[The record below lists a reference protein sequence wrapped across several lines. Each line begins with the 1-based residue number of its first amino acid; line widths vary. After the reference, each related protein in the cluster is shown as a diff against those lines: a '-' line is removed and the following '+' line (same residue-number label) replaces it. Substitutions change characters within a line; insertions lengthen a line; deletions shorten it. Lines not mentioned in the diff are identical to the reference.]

1 MRKYVRQLACG
12 GLLAAALSLGAAGF
26 VFADEST
33 FVQGTSVN
41 GLGIGD
47 MTVEDAKSHIA
58 SFYSS
63 EYQLKIKERG
73 GVSETIKGSDI
84 GFGVGIPDG
93 FLEEI
98 LAKENENGRAFG
110 PDVDNKYRAE
120 MTNTYQQDALEA
132 KIQGL
137 NCINGSDRVITAD
150 AHISGY
156 QDGEAFTII
165 PEVRGNNV
173 DLEKTAR
180 LIQEAVASGAAEV
193 DLEASGCYYEPQVT
207 ADMQELKDLCDTMN
221 RCREMTITYKIGEE
235 SEILPAETIC
245 SWITGSGDG
254 QILLN
259 QELVAAYVREL
270 AAKYDTSGTAR
281 AFHTAGGQDV
291 ELTGP
296 YGWRID
302 QSKEAEELTALVQT
316 GESQEKEPAYAL
328 KAASRRAPD
337 WGSTYAEVDLNGQHV
352 YMIKDGQIVWDAP
365 CVTGNVSKGHT
376 TPAGIYSIAYK
387 QRDRVL
393 RGKKLEDGS
402 YEYESPVSF
411 WMPFNGGIGF
421 HDANWRGSFGGSIY
435 QTNGSHG
442 CVNLP
447 PSKAPAL
454 YELVYAGMPV
464 ICY

>member
-1 MRKYVRQLACG
+1 MKRNIRQLARG
-12 GLLAAALSLGAAGF
+12 SLLAMALSLGAAGLAL
-26 VFADEST
+26 ADETT

-41 GLGIGD
+41 GLGISD
-47 MTVEDAKSHIA
+47 MTVEEAKSHIA
-58 SFYSS
+58 NFYSR

-98 LAKENENGRAFG
+98 LAEENENGRAFG
-110 PDVDNKYRAE
+110 PDVDYKYRVQ
-120 MTNTYQQDALEA
+120 MTNTYQQDALEE

-137 NCINGSDRVITAD
+137 SCISGENLRITAD

-156 QDGEAFTII
+156 QEGEAFTII
-165 PEVRGNNV
+165 PEIRGNNV
-173 DLEKTAR
+173 DPEKTAQ
-180 LIQEAVASGAAEV
+180 LIREAVASGAAEV
-193 DLEASGCYYEPQVT
+193 DLEAAGCYYEPKVT
-207 ADMQELKDLCDTMN
+207 ADMQKLKDLCDTMN
-221 RCREMTITYKIGEE
+221 RCRKMTITYKIGEE
-235 SEILPAETIC
+235 SEILPAETLC

-270 AAKYDTSGTAR
+270 AAKYDTSGTVR
-281 AFHTAGGQDV
+281 VFHTVGGQDV

-302 QSKEAEELTALVQT
+302 QAKEAAELTALVQT

-328 KAASRRAPD
+328 RAASHAAPD
-337 WGSTYAEVDLNGQHV
+337 WGGTYAEVDLGGQHAYLV
-352 YMIKDGQIVWDAP
+352 QDGQIVWDAP
-365 CVTGNVSKGHT
+365 CVTGNVSKGYS

-393 RGKKLEDGS
+393 RGKKLADCS

-421 HDANWRGSFGGSIY
+421 HDANWRESFGGSIY
-435 QTNGSHG
+435 QTDGSHG

-447 PSKAPAL
+447 PSKAQAL
-454 YELVYAGMPV
+454 YELVYAGMPA